1 MSVDLLGTFLIN
13 KYIGAAMTEAGRGA
27 IVNIG
32 SMAYAAPVRLH
43 AYGPA
48 KAGVAA
54 LTRQLAMEWGR
65 RGVRVNAIAP
75 GNVLTQRLQSML
87 DQGERDP
94 LGWRNRLTARGY
106 MVAPREIA
114 AAAWF
119 LLSDDASAVT
129 GQVLHVDAGQ
139 SVSGFWLL
147 SVAEQAL
154 DVREQST

>member
-1 MSVDLLGTFLIN
+1 
-13 KYIGAAMTEAGRGA
+13 MTEAGRGA

-65 RGVRVNAIAP
+65 RGIRVKCHRAGQHADAT
-75 GNVLTQRLQSML
+75 LAEHARS
-87 DQGERDP
+87 GERDP
-94 LGWRNRLTARGY
+94 LWRNGLTARGH
-106 MVAPREIA
+106 MLAPREIA

-129 GQVLHVDAGQ
+129 GHVLHVDAGQ

-154 DVREQST
+154 DMREQSTRA